1 MTDAGNEAEAAKYVL
16 YGVGLDTSGSL
27 LDVFVPP
34 LGNQV
39 LDPGVTPRMVF
50 NVRQALDA
58 AWER

>member
-1 MTDAGNEAEAAKYVL
+1 LTDAGNEAEAAKYVL
-16 YGVGLDTSGSL
+16 YGMRLGTSGSL

-34 LGNQV
+34 LGNPA
-39 LDPGVTPRMVF
+39 LDPGVTPRLVF